1 MKRLQ
6 FRTAVSLWRNSAAIP
21 NTIRFLAYS
30 NTRTLTAC
38 FSSSAAPDDTL
49 YRRLSRAG
57 DPSLSMVPILEEWAE
72 QGRSA
77 TQEELQKIIR
87 QFRKFRRF
95 KHALEVDIST
105 WMTGKG
111 HDDILPGDMA
121 VQLDLTSKVHG
132 LAEAENYFYSISNNF
147 RNFQVY
153 GALLNCYADAKSL
166 EKAEAVMQKMREL
179 DHAGTL
185 SYNVMLKLYSRMGE
199 HEKLEALDQ
208 EMVEKGINRDRFTF
222 IIRINAY
229 ASSFDMERMEKVLL
243 EADPVVGADWNAYA
257 AAANGYLKAGAT
269 GKAVA
274 MLKKAEPLVKI
285 KKRKFAYQ
293 ILLSLYA
300 KLGIKD
306 EVHRMWNLHKKIGKL
321 SNISYLCM
329 ISSLMKLDDLD
340 GAEKIL
346 TEWEARKETFD
357 FRIPNLLISA
367 YCMKGLLG
375 KAESLVNRLMEGGVE
390 PNASTWSRMA
400 LGYHKNNQMAKAV
413 EATKK
418 AILTSHP
425 GWKPHIATLASCLD
439 YLKGNADMDTFN
451 WMIRSVEE
459 KHANIHDT
467 IMEYAKN
474 GNPES
479 QLVDQM
485 GKDDQSLEV
494 EMFGSKNDGMAL
506 AE

>member
-6 FRTAVSLWRNSAAIP
+6 FRTAVSLWRNSSAIP
-21 NTIRFLAYS
+21 SAIRFLAYS

-38 FSSSAAPDDTL
+38 FSSSAASDDTL

-95 KHALEVDIST
+95 KHALEKVKATVVLKHGEKICALNLKELSVAINIST
-105 WMTGKG
+105 WMTRKG

-121 VQLDLTSKVHG
+121 VQLDLTSKVQG
-132 LAEAENYFYSISNNF
+132 LAEAEKYFYSISNNF

-185 SYNVMLKLYSRMGE
+185 PYNVMLKLYSRMGE
-199 HEKLEALDQ
+199 HEKLEALDH
-208 EMVEKGINRDRFTF
+208 EMVENGVNRDRFTF

-229 ASSFDMERMEKVLL
+229 ASSFDMERMEKVIL

-285 KKRKFAYQ
+285 KKRKFAFQ

-340 GAEKIL
+340 GAEEN
-346 TEWEARKETFD
+346 TCGMGSPE
-357 FRIPNLLISA
+357 
-367 YCMKGLLG
+367 
-375 KAESLVNRLMEGGVE
+375 
-390 PNASTWSRMA
+390 
-400 LGYHKNNQMAKAV
+400 KN
-413 EATKK
+413 
-418 AILTSHP
+418 
-425 GWKPHIATLASCLD
+425 
-439 YLKGNADMDTFN
+439 F
-451 WMIRSVEE
+451 
-459 KHANIHDT
+459 
-467 IMEYAKN
+467 
-474 GNPES
+474 
-479 QLVDQM
+479 
-485 GKDDQSLEV
+485 
-494 EMFGSKNDGMAL
+494 
-506 AE
+506 